1 MYLRNLILELNY
13 RMGSIITYSLAVL
26 TLFIYSVYISTT
38 KGIVGLLLSLAIFL
52 ISCSFMD
59 TMEDITAVVVLLG
72 LAYVTVSNYMK
83 PKEGFNDA
91 NTGMAITERV
101 HTMEKQYG
109 KGKVVGLLSVGSE
122 GFADLKVP
130 KAKSKKSKKERDESS
145 NTDLTTDPQEDTSAD
160 ADNADGSDDTTQAE
174 DGDTPATLTEQEGQK
189 VIDATG
195 GNGQVGNDK
204 LPSKL
209 KNSDAANAV
218 GVAPPSAASTAGSA
232 DGFEGAKGLFKL
244 GQMPSDTKSGP
255 FVDVAATM
263 GNAISSLQPEQ
274 MAAMT
279 QESQKLMETQKS
291 LMGMLQ
297 SMRPVLQD
305 GRQLLDTFSGIF
317 GGMGKGA
324 GGLGGVL
331 PAMDQNAGKA

>member
-1 MYLRNLILELNY
+1 LYLRNLILELNY

-59 TMEDITAVVVLLG
+59 DMGDITAVVVLLG
-72 LAYVTVSNYMK
+72 LTYVSISNYMK

-122 GFADLKVP
+122 GFADLNVP
-130 KAKSKKSKKERDESS
+130 KKKSKKEKGQSPNSE
-145 NTDLTTDPQEDTSAD
+145 LTIDPQAD
-160 ADNADGSDDTTQAE
+160 ADADANADAADGSDATAQAE
-174 DGDTPATLTEQEGQK
+174 DGDTPTLTEQEGQK
-189 VIDATG
+189 VIAATG
-195 GNGQVGNDK
+195 GDGKVGDDK
-204 LPSKL
+204 LPAKL
-209 KNSDAANAV
+209 TGSDAANAV
-218 GVAPPSAASTAGSA
+218 GVSAPSAASTAGSA

-263 GNAISSLQPEQ
+263 GSAISSLQPEQ

-324 GGLGGVL
+324 GGLGGML

>member
-1 MYLRNLILELNY
+1 MDD
-13 RMGSIITYSLAVL
+13 MG
-26 TLFIYSVYISTT
+26 
-38 KGIVGLLLSLAIFL
+38 
-52 ISCSFMD
+52 
-59 TMEDITAVVVLLG
+59 DITAVVVLLG
-72 LAYVTVSNYMK
+72 LTYVSISNYMK

-122 GFADLKVP
+122 GFADLVAPTTKSN
-130 KAKSKKSKKERDESS
+130 SKKHKKNKNKNKDDDSS
-145 NTDLTTDPQEDTSAD
+145 NSDLTTDPQGAANAD
-160 ADNADGSDDTTQAE
+160 GGDDGGDGGGDDGDDGDNGDGSDDAAQTD
-174 DGDTPATLTEQEGQK
+174 DGDTPTLTEQEGQK

-218 GVAPPSAASTAGSA
+218 GVAAPSAATTAGSA

-317 GGMGKGA
+317 GGMGKGG
-324 GGLGGVL
+324 GGLGGML